1 MGTVL
6 IGKLVT
12 MKFFTNLQEAAR
24 RIKYDAMTVY
34 FTARD
39 PRTPFFVRLL
49 ALAVAAYAFSPIDL
63 IPDFIPILGY
73 LDDII
78 LLPLG
83 VFLIIKLTPASV
95 IEASRTKAME
105 SSAIPKSNLA
115 AAAIIIIWILGAVVF
130 GYWVLGALGR
140 RS

>member
-6 IGKLVT
+6 IGKLVI
-12 MKFFTNLQEAAR
+12 MKVFTKLEEAAR

-34 FTARD
+34 FSARD

-83 VFLIIKLTPASV
+83 IFLIIKLTPASV

-105 SSAIPKSNLA
+105 ASAIPKSNLA
-115 AAAIIIIWILGAVVF
+115 AAAIIIIWILGAVAF
-130 GYWVLGALGR
+130 GYWVLGALGQ

>member
-1 MGTVL
+1 MGTVP
-6 IGKLVT
+6 IGKLVI
-12 MKFFTNLQEAAR
+12 MNVFTKLEEAAR
-24 RIKYDAMTVY
+24 RIKFDAMTIY
-34 FTARD
+34 FSARD

-83 VFLIIKLTPASV
+83 IFLIIKLTPASI
-95 IEASRTKAME
+95 IETSRTKAMAT
-105 SSAIPKSNLA
+105 SAKPKSNLA
-115 AAAIIIIWILGAVVF
+115 AAAIIVIWILGAVVF
-130 GYWVLGALGR
+130 GYWMLGALNR